1 MNNKNEHDCIAKPFV
16 KWAGG
21 KRQILNKIMPLL
33 PESYNTYI
41 EPFVGGGALLFNLK
55 PNRAIINDIN
65 KELIT
70 SFEVIKDNY
79 LALLKVLNTYQKKHS
94 EDFYYQKRKYKPRI
108 SLNIAARFMYLNKS
122 CFNGLYRVNSRG
134 GFNVPFNKSKTVNI
148 YELAN
153 IKNINKYLNN
163 HDVKIFNQD
172 FASILD
178 KSQEN
183 DFIFCD
189 PPYDTDTNQFTSYS
203 AKSFGKP
210 EQLLLANKLKELD
223 ARNVKWMLT
232 NHDTDYI
239 KELYGQFEI
248 NIISVNRSINPNG
261 AKRKNGSNEVIIT
274 NYQRVL

>member
-1 MNNKNEHDCIAKPFV
+1 MNNKNEHDYITKPFV

-21 KRQILNKIMPLL
+21 KRQIINKIVPLL

-55 PNRAIINDIN
+55 PNSAIINDIN

-274 NYQRVL
+274 NYRKVL